1 MTEEKKDKEDKIE
14 VFPFIKGEIIDLVA
28 ETSKWAN
35 LICKWM
41 NNPKVRHYSRNIWP
55 RTLEEIKKKYENS
68 PDRHT
73 RNNVNFIIYH
83 KQVERPIGIV
93 GLDEI
98 NWVSRDAKLFALI
111 GEPEQWGE
119 GIAGEACALV
129 IKYGFTELNLH
140 KIHAGIFSPN
150 SRSLRAAEKLGF
162 EKEAILKETIYIDG
176 KYHDNHR
183 FSLLKRDWEKKTNNS
198 Y

>member
-1 MTEEKKDKEDKIE
+1 MTEEKQDREDKIE
-14 VFPFIKGEIIDLVA
+14 VYPFIEGERIDLVA
-28 ETSKWAN
+28 VNSKWSN

-55 RTLEEIKKKYENS
+55 KTLEEIKKRYEHTPDSHIRDNS
-68 PDRHT
+68 T
-73 RNNVNFIIYH
+73 FMIYL

-98 NWVSRDAKLFALI
+98 DWVGRNANLFAVI
-111 GEPEQWGE
+111 GEPEHWGK

-129 IKYGFTELNLH
+129 IKYGFVELNLH

-162 EKEAILKETIYIDG
+162 EKEGILKETIYIDG
-176 KYHDNHR
+176 KYLDDHR
-183 FSLLKRDWEKKTNNS
+183 FSLLKRDWLKSNEF
-198 Y
+198 